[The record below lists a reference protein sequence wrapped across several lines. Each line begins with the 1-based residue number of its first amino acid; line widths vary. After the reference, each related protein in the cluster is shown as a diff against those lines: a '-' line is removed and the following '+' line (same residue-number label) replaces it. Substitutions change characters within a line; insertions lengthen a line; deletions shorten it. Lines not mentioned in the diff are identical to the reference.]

1 MYSLVSHL
9 NIFPIE
15 SNVNLSCG
23 GGHLGF
29 LIGIKNLNFVEDLP
43 VINGSLIHKCLTYQ
57 QRKQKTTPTND
68 KMTATV
74 PTFLCIFLLH
84 HLQNSLSDHE

>member
-1 MYSLVSHL
+1 MYSLVTHL
-9 NIFPIE
+9 NIFPIG

-29 LIGIKNLNFVEDLP
+29 LIGIKNLNIVEDLP
-43 VINGSLIHKCLTYQ
+43 VINGSLIYKCLTYQ
-57 QRKQKTTPTND
+57 RRKQKTTPTNVND

-74 PTFLCIFLLH
+74 QTFLCIFLLH
-84 HLQNSLSDHE
+84 H

>member
-9 NIFPIE
+9 NIFPIG
-15 SNVNLSCG
+15 SNVNLSCGG

-57 QRKQKTTPTND
+57 RRKQKNNTN
-68 KMTATV
+68 KMTGTV
-74 PTFLCIFLLH
+74 PTYLCIFLLH
-84 HLQNSLSDHE
+84 HLQTKG